1 MTAGDA
7 RLDAI
12 QARLDAAQHHGA
24 PAFMIPTADVAYLL
38 AELRKA
44 REALTRVEEVHFEGI
59 AYADDVAEGCDEP
72 VPDDYEHHFCQEDGE
87 DWPCATTRAL
97 RAAVAAANGDGNG

>member
-44 REALTRVEEVHFEGI
+44 REALTR
-59 AYADDVAEGCDEP
+59 AWAEGHESGFWNGRLSQLS
-72 VPDDYEHHFCQEDGE
+72 VPYDAPDPLIGKAHAD
-87 DWPCATTRAL
+87 ATNPY
-97 RAAVAAANGDGNG
+97 RAAVAAANGDGEKP